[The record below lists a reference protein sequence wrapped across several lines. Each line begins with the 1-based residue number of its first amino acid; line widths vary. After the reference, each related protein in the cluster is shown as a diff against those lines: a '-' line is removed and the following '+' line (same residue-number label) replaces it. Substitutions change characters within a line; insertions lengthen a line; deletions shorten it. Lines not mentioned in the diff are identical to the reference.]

1 MMICVKIVK
10 SRFYDSVA
18 VSHGGRT
25 IVITP
30 TSLIIIE
37 GSNFAAYRIRNGVQ
51 LEPLKNPSDA
61 PLLFVPE
68 PGIAPNGFVR
78 KIENGKL
85 YAKKDNI
92 IIEVGDVY
100 EI

>member
-1 MMICVKIVK
+1 MIYVKIVK
-10 SRFYDSVA
+10 SRFYDSIA

-30 TSLIIIE
+30 TTVIIIE
-37 GSNFAAYRIRNGVQ
+37 NNKFVAYRTRNGE

-68 PGIAPNGFVR
+68 PGMAPNGFER

-92 IIEVGDVY
+92 FIEVGDVY

>member
-1 MMICVKIVK
+1 MIYVKVVK

-25 IVITP
+25 IVLTP
-30 TSLIIIE
+30 TTLVIIE
-37 GSNFAAYRIRNGVQ
+37 KNKFAAYRIRNGVQ
-51 LEPLKNPSDA
+51 LELLKNPSDA

-68 PGIAPNGFVR
+68 PGTAPNGFMREV
-78 KIENGKL
+78 KDGKL
-85 YAKKDNI
+85 YAKRDNI
-92 IIEVGDVY
+92 VIEVGEVY